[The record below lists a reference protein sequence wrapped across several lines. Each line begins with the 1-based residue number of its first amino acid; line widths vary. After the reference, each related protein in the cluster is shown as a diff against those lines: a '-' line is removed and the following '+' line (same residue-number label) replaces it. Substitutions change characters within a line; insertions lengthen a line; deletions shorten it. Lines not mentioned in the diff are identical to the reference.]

1 MTPEERFERIENVI
15 EKQNDG
21 IRDLVRV
28 SRIFLDS
35 QQEVKGQIH
44 GVTTQIQE
52 NTIQIRELREAQK
65 QTDEKLNILIDT
77 VDRIIRHWN
86 GGRS

>member
-35 QQEVKGQIH
+35 QQEVK
-44 GVTTQIQE
+44 TQIQGI
-52 NTIQIRELREAQK
+52 TGQIQELREAQK
-65 QTDEKLNILIDT
+65 HTDEKLNILIDT